1 MGLPLKIVAVDDDPL
16 ARELLQVVLE
26 PRGYDLTILS
36 DGQAALDHVTRHGA
50 DVVIA
55 DVLMPGVNG
64 LVLLTALKNLDPLI
78 EVLLL
83 SGEVSVENAVLAIKQ
98 GALDYLTKPL
108 DQGKLL
114 GFLDQIEQ
122 HRALRSHVGALE
134 RQLEETCQFQGMV
147 GKNPVMLEVFSLI
160 RRLAKH
166 FTTVLVT
173 GETGTGKDMVARA
186 LHSLSPRAA
195 APFIPCNCAA
205 ITESLAES
213 ELFGHERGAFTG
225 AVATKRGLFEAAH
238 GGTIFLDEVSEMP
251 LTQQPKLLRV
261 LESGEIQRV
270 GSPTPIKLDVRVVA
284 STNRS
289 LRDWVKDGRF
299 RQDLYYRLN
308 VVDISLPPLRDRKDD
323 LPLLCHHFLNALNER
338 TGKSINGLS
347 RQAQAALFRH
357 DWPGNVR
364 ELARTLE
371 HGALLAKGNFIGLQ
385 DLPPSLQQG
394 PQPGLQSAAAV
405 VAPSTLDQ
413 AEREQILQALRT
425 AGNNKVRAAELLGVS
440 RRSLY
445 RMLHRHGI
453 AL

>member
-1 MGLPLKIVAVDDDPL
+1 MGSQLKIVAVDDDPL
-16 ARELLQVVLE
+16 ARELLQAVLA
-26 PRGYDLTILS
+26 PRDYDLTILS
-36 DGQAALDHVTRHGA
+36 DGQATLDHVTRYGA
-50 DVVIA
+50 DVIIA
-55 DVLMPGVNG
+55 DVRMPGVNG
-64 LVLLTALKNLDPLI
+64 LELLTAIKDLDPLI

-83 SGEVSVENAVLAIKQ
+83 SGEISVENAVLAIKQ
-98 GALDYLTKPL
+98 GALDYMTKPL
-108 DQGKLL
+108 EQAKLL
-114 GFLDQIEQ
+114 GFLDQIEE

-134 RQLEETCQFQGMV
+134 RQIEETCQFHGMV
-147 GKNPVMLEVFSLI
+147 GKNPMMLEVFSLI

-186 LHSLSPRAA
+186 LHALSPRAA

-205 ITESLAES
+205 ITETLAES

-225 AVATKRGLFEAAH
+225 AVGMKRGLFEAAR

-251 LTQQPKLLRV
+251 LTLQPKLLRV

-284 STNRS
+284 ATNRP

-308 VVDISLPPLRDRKDD
+308 VVEVFLPPLRDRKDD
-323 LPLLCHHFLNALNER
+323 LPLLCCHFLNGLNER
-338 TGKSINGLS
+338 TSKGINGLS
-347 RQAQAALFRH
+347 RQAQVALFRH

-364 ELARTLE
+364 ELARALE

-385 DLPPSLQQG
+385 DLPPSFQQG
-394 PQPGLQSAAAV
+394 PQPGLQPNAAV
-405 VAPSTLDQ
+405 AAPPTLDQ
-413 AEREQILQALRT
+413 TEREQILKALRT

-445 RMLHRHGI
+445 RKLHRHGI